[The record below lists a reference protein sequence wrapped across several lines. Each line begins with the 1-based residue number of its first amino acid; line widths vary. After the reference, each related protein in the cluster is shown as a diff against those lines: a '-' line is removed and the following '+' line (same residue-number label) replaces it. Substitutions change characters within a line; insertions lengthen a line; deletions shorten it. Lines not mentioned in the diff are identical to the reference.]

1 MKFMGIDYGKKKIGL
16 AISEGEIASPFKVL
30 NCSSLE
36 DALNKIL
43 QVIKSEEID
52 RAIVGMPESGQAR
65 NNTKKFL
72 QVLKSHIS
80 VLEVEETLSSINA
93 RKLMVERGSLSS
105 KRSQEDAI
113 SASLILQNYL
123 DNEFK
128 K

>member
-1 MKFMGIDYGKKKIGL
+1 MGIDYGKKKIGL